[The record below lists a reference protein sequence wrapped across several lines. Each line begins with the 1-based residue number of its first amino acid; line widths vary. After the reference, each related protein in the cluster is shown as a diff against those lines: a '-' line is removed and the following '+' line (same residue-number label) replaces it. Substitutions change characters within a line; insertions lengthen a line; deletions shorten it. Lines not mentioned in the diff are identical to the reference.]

1 MKYLDETGLDKLI
14 KIIKG
19 KLTELSNSIAV
30 TNHNLSA
37 TDTRAIQANSVAN
50 DAKTTADLAKAA
62 IDAMT
67 ALTETEVES
76 VWNSSVNDPTTP
88 GEGNSSSG

>member
-14 KIIKG
+14 EIIKS
-19 KLTELSNSIAV
+19 KITELSNRITNINNNAYIALNTATTANAV
-30 TNHNLSA
+30 A
-37 TDTRAIQANSVAN
+37 TDAKNIA
-50 DAKTTADLAKAA
+50 DEAKTA

-76 VWNSSVNDPTTP
+76 VWNSSVNNPTTP